1 MKCESG
7 KLGIFSCNLVS
18 FGRVY
23 TGSRTWGGCVL
34 SVRHDGD
41 EARVS
46 LLRELMDAHGNDVL
60 RVVYGIVRDR
70 HIAEDLSQDVFV
82 RVYDHLH
89 EFRQESSYKTWILR
103 IAVNRAKD
111 YLRSAARRSV
121 PVEDLTYLPA
131 EGTAED
137 VAMTRLTQGDL
148 WQAVLALPD
157 GYRETMWLYY
167 SQELPIDEIA
177 AVTGASVS
185 SVKTRLHRGRELL
198 RRAWGKGD

>member
-1 MKCESG
+1 
-7 KLGIFSCNLVS
+7 
-18 FGRVY
+18 
-23 TGSRTWGGCVL
+23 
-34 SVRHDGD
+34 VRHDDD

-60 RVVYGIVRDR
+60 RVVYGIVHDR
-70 HIAEDLSQDVFV
+70 HTAEDLSQDVFV
-82 RVYDHLH
+82 KVYDHLH

-111 YLRSAARRSV
+111 YLRSSARRSV
-121 PVEDLTYLPA
+121 PVEDLTYIAGEKSA
-131 EGTAED
+131 EQTAI
-137 VAMTRLTQGDL
+137 LHLQQGEIWD
-148 WQAVLALPD
+148 AVRALPD
-157 GYRETMWLYY
+157 VYRETMWLYY

-177 AVTGASVS
+177 TITGASMS